1 MTFRR
6 RAWVLGLL
14 ILLAAPALSGCG
26 KRANLVPPEGA
37 PATSSRTYPTSESF
51 LIANG
56 VLRDPRIS

>member
-26 KRANLVPPEGA
+26 KRANLVPPEGV
-37 PATSSRTYPTSESF
+37 PATSSRTYPTS
-51 LIANG
+51 
-56 VLRDPRIS
+56 

>member
-26 KRANLVPPEGA
+26 KRAILVPPEGA
-37 PATSSRTYPTSESF
+37 PATSSRTYPTS
-51 LIANG
+51 
-56 VLRDPRIS
+56 